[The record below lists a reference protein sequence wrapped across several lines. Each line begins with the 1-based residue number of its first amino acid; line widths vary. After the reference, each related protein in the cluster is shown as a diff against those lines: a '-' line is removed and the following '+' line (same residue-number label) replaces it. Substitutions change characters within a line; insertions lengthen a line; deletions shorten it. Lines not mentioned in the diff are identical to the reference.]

1 MFLNEISD
9 DLLIRLYREGNQT
22 AIDLLYERYNVF
34 LYGFIHQILKNEDYR
49 FDYKELFQ
57 ELFIVFFNCL
67 ERYDEENG
75 CFYYFVKRSAERKV
89 FDFIYKAN
97 KSRNILS
104 LDNFYYFDGLETC
117 ADYIEEENLE
127 TYYQT
132 DLYKMLE
139 ENLSE
144 EEMNIIDLKVEGYS
158 YQEISKILNISKQT
172 IYRKVVII
180 KNVIKDIIEKID

>member
-9 DLLIRLYREGNQT
+9 DLLISLYREGNQT

-34 LYGFIHQILKNEDYR
+34 LYGFIHNILKNEDYR
-49 FDYKELFQ
+49 FEYKELFQ

-67 ERYDEENG
+67 ERYDEDSG
-75 CFYYFVKRSAERKV
+75 CFYYFVKRSAERKI
-89 FDFIYKAN
+89 FDFIYRAN

-104 LDNFYYFDGLETC
+104 LDNFYYSDGLETYV
-117 ADYIEEENLE
+117 DYIEEENCE

-139 ENLSE
+139 ENLSK
-144 EEMNIIDLKVEGYS
+144 EEMNIIDLKVEA
-158 YQEISKILNISKQT
+158 SKRYIAKLL
-172 IYRKVVII
+172 
-180 KNVIKDIIEKID
+180 